1 MIWSEILAEIKR
13 CLKEPTTGGHW
24 TDAEYL
30 RRANAI
36 QDDICMK
43 TFCLEKTADLVYDG
57 GIRYAKPAKCFKIKE
72 VLFNGKTKR
81 LTGITSDELDLRAKF
96 GEQDWRSTI
105 GEPNYYFQDGV
116 NIGLYPLS
124 ANSATTDIV
133 TMKYY
138 STPTAMKTTSSV
150 PFDGLDSLTGAIQA
164 LIDGVV
170 YRCMLEDQNELYQVY
185 KQEYNTAVILLK
197 NQMGSN
203 PDALGSI
210 VILRPRG

>member
-30 RRANAI
+30 RRANSI
-36 QDDICMK
+36 QNDICMK
-43 TFCLEKTADLVYDG
+43 TFCLQKTATLVFDSG
-57 GIRYAKPAKCFKIKE
+57 TSSYAQPTNCFRIKE
-72 VLFNGKTKR
+72 ILFNDKR
-81 LTGITSDELDLRAKF
+81 LNGITADELDLRAKF
-96 GEQDWRSTI
+96 GEQDWRLTE
-105 GEPNYYFQDGV
+105 GEPDYYFQDSTK
-116 NIGLYPLS
+116 IILYPLS
-124 ANSATTDIV
+124 TASATTDIV
-133 TMKYY
+133 TIKYY
-138 STPTAMKTTSSV
+138 STPTAMTTTSSV
-150 PFDGLDSLTGAIQA
+150 PFDSLDSLTGALQA

-203 PDALGSI
+203 PDALSSI

>member
-13 CLKEPTTGGHW
+13 SLKETTTSGHW

-30 RRANAI
+30 RRANNI
-36 QDDICMK
+36 QNDICMK
-43 TFCLEKTADLVYDG
+43 TFCLEKTATLVYDSG
-57 GIRYAKPAKCFKIKE
+57 TSSYTRPTNCFRIKQVVFNDKRING
-72 VLFNGKTKR
+72 VLA
-81 LTGITSDELDLRAKF
+81 DELDLRARF
-96 GEQDWRSTI
+96 GEQDWRTLIGST
-105 GEPNYYFQDGV
+105 NCYYQDSTK
-116 NIGLYPLS
+116 IILYPLS
-124 ANSATTDIV
+124 TASATTDIV
-133 TMKYY
+133 TIKYY
-138 STPTAMKTTSSV
+138 STPTAMTTTSSV
-150 PFDGLDSLTGAIQA
+150 PFDGLDSLTGALQA

-203 PDALGSI
+203 PDALSSI